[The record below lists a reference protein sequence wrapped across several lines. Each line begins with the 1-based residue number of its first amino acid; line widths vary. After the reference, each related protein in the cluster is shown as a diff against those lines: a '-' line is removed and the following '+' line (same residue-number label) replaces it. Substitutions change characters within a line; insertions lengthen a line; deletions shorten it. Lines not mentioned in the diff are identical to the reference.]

1 MSKINNYSET
11 GLEKIE
17 SVSIFSKEDVEIIK
31 DMQGE
36 LQRVFKVKQVFRTE
50 TEMRYSVLDDV
61 RFPTVASKY
70 WQSIREQ
77 SQVFENVVNACFD
90 FESLSAD
97 IELMELDLQ
106 EIDTSNKRGKI
117 LSRKKQAEIKRA
129 EFNLEGMKVTAN
141 DQVREIKLWEKLKNE
156 LREIDDSFDINDVNS
171 HQYKSLKAKWTNQK
185 MIADM
190 YGNTSLGKVSAIG
203 LKTMQES
210 VIGKNQKSL
219 IDKNDKLVKNV
230 IQY

>member
-1 MSKINNYSET
+1 LSKINNYSET

-90 FESLSAD
+90 FESLSAN

-190 YGNTSLGKVSAIG
+190 YGNASLGKVSAIG